1 MKLFHSTKTTKKD
14 SKKDLRAS
22 FDILRE
28 LGHTPMTD
36 WVALLLITIF
46 GVIGIAFFTVLH
58 YVNSSAFIRELPS
71 QDSNMEA
78 AQIKT
83 KEERLQDVIEI
94 YSKKQK
100 AHFDLLGVTKSVVA
114 KDIVSAS
121 TTKATSTSVSTGTI
135 TGSSTSTPDATSLA
149 TSTESASKN

>member
-1 MKLFHSTKTTKKD
+1 MKLFHSTKKD
-14 SKKDLRAS
+14 NQKDLQSS

-36 WVALLLITIF
+36 WVALLLISIF
-46 GVIGIAFFTVLH
+46 AIVGIAFFTFLH
-58 YVNSSAFIRELPS
+58 YINSNTFIEELPS
-71 QDSNMEA
+71 QDPNTEA

-100 AHFDLLGVTKSVVA
+100 THLDLLGTTKSVVA
-114 KDIVSAS
+114 KDTVSAS
-121 TTKATSTSVSTGTI
+121 TTKATSTPTASE
-135 TGSSTSTPDATSLA
+135 LA
-149 TSTESASKN
+149 TSTESAPKN